1 MLDEETRR
9 MTCSEL
15 MTLEEEYETRKQW
28 AEHRYCGTFLIMD
41 SEKFVES
48 NGSEVSF

>member
-1 MLDEETRR
+1 

-28 AEHRYCGTFLIMD
+28 AEHKYSGTFLIVD
-41 SEKFVES
+41 SEEFVES
-48 NGSEVSF
+48 NGSEVNLLV